1 MFLLQNLNEIE
12 QANMDW
18 TKKTLPNLLFK
29 FELSNTH
36 KTPKKLKSQVLK

>member
-18 TKKTLPNLLFK
+18 TQKKPA
-29 FELSNTH
+29 
-36 KTPKKLKSQVLK
+36 KSTFRIWIE

>member
-18 TKKTLPNLLFK
+18 TKKTA
-29 FELSNTH
+29 
-36 KTPKKLKSQVLK
+36 KSTFQIWMKSSMIKYP